1 MLDDNL
7 ILVHLKTLEQHASLL
22 YDFYSEYTDSD
33 AFRCT
38 SAHKFYRIDENLD
51 FKAAIENFAKLKDQT
66 LTN

>member
-1 MLDDNL
+1 MPDENL
-7 ILVHLKTLEQHASLL
+7 ILGHLITLEQQSSLL
-22 YDFYSEYTDSD
+22 YEFYSEYPDSD